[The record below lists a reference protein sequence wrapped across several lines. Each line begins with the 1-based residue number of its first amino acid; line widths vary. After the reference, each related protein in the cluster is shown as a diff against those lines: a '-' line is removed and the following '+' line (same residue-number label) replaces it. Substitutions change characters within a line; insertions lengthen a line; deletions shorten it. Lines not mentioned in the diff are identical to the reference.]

1 MMVMVGRE
9 GANGKVIGLAFGV
22 VDVVDHELDLD
33 LGRGGVEVERLG
45 WIADEQIISL

>member
-9 GANGKVIGLAFGV
+9 CANGKVIGLAFGV
-22 VDVVDHELDLD
+22 VDDEHELDLD

>member
-22 VDVVDHELDLD
+22 VDVDHELDLD